1 MSRFP
6 DHRNS
11 RADRRDPPRHRG
23 HRRELAGRDREPR
36 RPFQDRLQA
45 SLVDVA
51 IHRAVAS
58 RDIVQQQFGGHPF
71 AGRRGIDSLK
81 KSGLVE
87 EHELRSTS
95 GPATR
100 VLTATPAGRRLAGQV
115 APARGWSSDQRTW
128 AGLGKAADL
137 KHDLALYRAVALA
150 RAQLEERGFHVRRLR
165 LDAEMRSL
173 VAKRVEAV
181 RARDGRAEAEALRR
195 QLAAHLNLPLD
206 ETTGGVLYPD
216 AQLEYA
222 READG
227 PIEGR
232 VNIEITTENYSK
244 ASIAAKSAA
253 GFALYPS
260 GAKAG
265 RHLNSTLGSLSGG
278 RRGGLSSPTGTAGD
292 AAAGGGRRGGFED
305 DLLDL

>member
-6 DHRNS
+6 DHRESVCSS
-11 RADRRDPPRHRG
+11 RCAPSRHRG

-51 IHRAVAS
+51 VHRAVAS
-58 RDIVQQQFGGHPF
+58 RDLVDHQFGGHRF

-87 EHELRSTS
+87 EHELRDTK
-95 GPATR
+95 TR
-100 VLTATPAGRRLAGQV
+100 RTTKVLTATPAGRRLAGQV
-115 APARGWSSDQRTW
+115 APDRGWASDQRTW
-128 AGLGKAADL
+128 SGLGKDADL

-181 RARDGRAEAEALRR
+181 RARAGRAAAEALRD

-206 ETTGGVLYPD
+206 STNGGVLYPD
-216 AQLEYA
+216 AQIEYT
-222 READG
+222 REPDG
-227 PIEGR
+227 PAVGR
-232 VNIEITTENYSK
+232 VNIEITTEHYST
-244 ASIAAKSAA
+244 AAIAAKSAA
-253 GFALYPS
+253 GFSLFPS

-265 RHLNSTLGSLSGG
+265 RHLAGAL
-278 RRGGLSSPTGTAGD
+278 GGLSSQTGD
-292 AAAGGGRRGGFED
+292 ASGGGRRGGIED
-305 DLLDL
+305 GLLDL